1 MSSNNDYGGGGV
13 LEISRNVSKTHGIS
27 RKVTESLENSR
38 NLSKS
43 TKIYGIPW
51 ESIDFCHNLQRNL
64 ADMMQIQ
71 WSVPY
76 VATNPDDYSFLNLL
90 VKHCQQDA
98 GLWNAASNT
107 YAIWGY
113 FGSLFK
119 KQTCQEGVSWF
130 LLESRGVS
138 LGTYLQN
145 IC

>member
-1 MSSNNDYGGGGV
+1 M
-13 LEISRNVSKTHGIS
+13 GI
-27 RKVTESLENSR
+27 
-38 NLSKS
+38 
-43 TKIYGIPW
+43 YY
-51 ESIDFCHNLQRNL
+51 FFYNLQRNL

-76 VATNPDDYSFLNLL
+76 VAANPDDYSFLNLL